1 MTTGGFYNLTPNV
14 IIRAVE
20 GAGFEPSGHCM
31 ALNSFENRV
40 YDLRLED
47 GSHVVAK
54 FYRPGRWTREQI
66 LEEHEFLL
74 ELQRDEIPVCA
85 PLSFP
90 GGGTLREEGGIFYAV
105 WPRTGGRAA
114 DELAD
119 PALETL
125 GRMLARIHNMGAA
138 GKAAHRIELN
148 ADTYGRGPLNFLL
161 DHDFLPGHCRDRYAA
176 AVREI
181 ADLYDE
187 LAAGTP
193 LHRIHGDC
201 HTGNLLYGVD
211 GWFFLD
217 FDDFLT
223 GPAVQDVWMLVP
235 ARDPEGL
242 RQRGIFLNAYRLF
255 RDFNDS
261 WLRLVEPLRS
271 LRYIHYAAWLA
282 RRWDDPAFPAA
293 FPHFGTV
300 EYWERETADLED
312 QIQYMRHSADMPASF
327 AAKPEAV
334 EEKAELTNKDFFW
347 DWEDG

>member
-1 MTTGGFYNLTPNV
+1 
-14 IIRAVE
+14 
-20 GAGFEPSGHCM
+20 
-31 ALNSFENRV
+31 
-40 YDLRLED
+40 
-47 GSHVVAK
+47 
-54 FYRPGRWTREQI
+54 
-66 LEEHEFLL
+66 
-74 ELQRDEIPVCA
+74 
-85 PLSFP
+85 
-90 GGGTLREEGGIFYAV
+90 
-105 WPRTGGRAA
+105 
-114 DELAD
+114 
-119 PALETL
+119 
-125 GRMLARIHNMGAA
+125 MLARIHNMGAVR
-138 GKAAHRIELN
+138 KAAHRIELN
-148 ADTYGRGPLNFLL
+148 ADTYGRGPLKFLL
-161 DHDFLPGHCRDRYAA
+161 DHDFIPGHCRDRYAA

-181 ADLYDE
+181 ADLYDT
-187 LAAGTP
+187 LAAGAP

-201 HTGNLLYGVD
+201 HTGNLLHGAD

-255 RDFNDS
+255 RDFDDS

-334 EEKAELTNKDFFW
+334 EEKVELTNKDFFW